1 MTTRNWW
8 EQIARNFEVAKS
20 NFEALD
26 KRVKALEEDKAAAE
40 KALEEPDAPQGD
52 S

>member
-26 KRVKALEEDKAAAE
+26 QRVKALEEDKAAAE
-40 KALEEPDAPQGD
+40 KALKPEGESDI
-52 S
+52 